1 MSEEVHSGGDTLKNP
16 SFLAVVFVVRTA
28 RSHMVS
34 LSKTNNNHGVFDW
47 LQPENYSFR
56 VLSKVVFRPR
66 SLRPISGQLFCA
78 AFVKFRI
85 LCHCRCCKLLKVV
98 CGGVLCSL
106 FFSSFF
112 SFLILFLPLFLTTYI
127 GNQKHTILVACFY
140 QATLCRVHENNV
152 ILFPLRCCFSAEYTR
167 TAPPPS
173 LHPPP

>member
-1 MSEEVHSGGDTLKNP
+1 MAFVANASAIIPKPLRTSQGGQLSEEVHSGGDTLKNP

-28 RSHMVS
+28 RSHIVS

-78 AFVKFRI
+78 AFVKFLI

-98 CGGVLCSL
+98 CGGFFCSL
-106 FFSSFF
+106 FFFLFF
-112 SFLILFLPLFLTTYI
+112 FFFNPLFAPFPDHIHRQSETYDSRCMFLPSYSVSCL
-127 GNQKHTILVACFY
+127 
-140 QATLCRVHENNV
+140 
-152 ILFPLRCCFSAEYTR
+152 
-167 TAPPPS
+167 
-173 LHPPP
+173 